1 MAKKPAEK
9 AETKATPDP
18 DPFRPR
24 KAPMAEPDPHGD
36 IDQRMAALLKD
47 HQRMGSRPK

>member
-1 MAKKPAEK
+1 MAKKPEP
-9 AETKATPDP
+9 KATPDP
-18 DPFRPR
+18 DPFRPK
-24 KAPMAEPDPHGD
+24 KAPVVEPDPNGD